1 MALPSRVKIV
11 EVSPRDGLQNEKE
24 FVPTDI
30 KVELVNRLAAAGFPN
45 VEAASFVSPKWVP
58 HTAPKRC
65 NRGWRTFGSSA
76 SKSKLKTSTYSFQAP

>member
-30 KVELVNRLAAAGFPN
+30 KVELVNRLAAAGFPMWKPLR
-45 VEAASFVSPKWVP
+45 SYRPSGCRRWP
-58 HTAPKRC
+58 TAP
-65 NRGWRTFGSSA
+65 T
-76 SKSKLKTSTYSFQAP
+76 